1 MPQSTLRDTLPSDMS
16 RDIVHHASHR
26 GRSNT
31 QIARTDNNCTQGAQD
46 SSSCLVP
53 CASIPLST
61 VAPARRAVH
70 RQHQR
75 VRSVSSDG
83 LTSAPVMLHRWMMQW
98 RRKSRQRHD
107 TTNVM
112 LLRCACDRC
121 ERSAQGS
128 SPPARPRGRW
138 TRLCSPNRLERS
150 IERLPP
156 PSLRLEG
163 HSGHARGR
171 RSIHCQKGSE
181 T

>member
-1 MPQSTLRDTLPSDMS
+1 MRAIVGGQTHRS
-16 RDIVHHASHR
+16 R
-26 GRSNT
+26 
-31 QIARTDNNCTQGAQD
+31 ARTTTAPRVHKIAAAV
-46 SSSCLVP
+46 SLHAPRS
-53 CASIPLST
+53 LSP